1 MAVYSRDNSDR
12 ENDERRRRGAGS
24 PWYTGNSGGA
34 GSRRP
39 QEPMEMSLEDEEDYE
54 EYVRSREKRY
64 GSRSSAVERARAAN
78 SARRMADN
86 SSSGSRTQESQYG
99 SSSPD
104 SRYGGPSSGSR
115 TTAYRTSYSSS
126 SGGPSSGSRS
136 GDNRTD
142 RSDGRGRS
150 RQEPVMDQGPEN
162 GRNDQGGN
170 GQNDQG
176 RQKKRKG
183 PGIFLRILFVLLLL
197 VCIVGGFFFFKM
209 RKVLNLQRVNSVDLE
224 ETLKLGISPQVKNN
238 EKMKGYKNIALFGVD
253 SRSGDLLEGDNRSDS
268 MMVCSIHEET
278 GEIRL
283 VSVYR
288 DTILEVGDG
297 YYTKANSAYALGGP
311 AQAIN
316 MLNQNFDLNIVD
328 FVTVGFEGLAHTI
341 DALGGIEIQI
351 DEEEREYLNQYVHD
365 MHLELGTE
373 DTPVE
378 ESGTVLMNGIQATAY
393 SRIRYTAGDD
403 FKRAERQ
410 RTVLQKTLDKARES
424 GPTALVAVAN
434 NVVGDMA
441 TSLSTAELL
450 NLIMKASNLE
460 LAGTGGLPQEE
471 YRGFGS
477 TYEDGEFILPLDL
490 EENIC
495 WLHSFLFGE
504 ENYIISEEA
513 AERNEYIRNNFQPY
527 Y

>member
-115 TTAYRTSYSSS
+115 TTAYRTSDSSS
-126 SGGPSSGSRS
+126 SGGPSSGGRS

-162 GRNDQGGN
+162 GRNDQ
-170 GQNDQG
+170 
-176 RQKKRKG
+176 
-183 PGIFLRILFVLLLL
+183 LL

-477 TYEDGEFILPLDL
+477 TYEDGEFILPLNL

>member
-78 SARRMADN
+78 SARRTADN
-86 SSSGSRTQESQYG
+86 
-99 SSSPD
+99 
-104 SRYGGPSSGSR
+104 
-115 TTAYRTSYSSS
+115 SS

-162 GRNDQGGN
+162 GRNDQGGH

-176 RQKKRKG
+176 KQKKRKG

-477 TYEDGEFILPLDL
+477 TYEDGEFILPLNL

>member
-1 MAVYSRDNSDR
+1 
-12 ENDERRRRGAGS
+12 
-24 PWYTGNSGGA
+24 
-34 GSRRP
+34 
-39 QEPMEMSLEDEEDYE
+39 
-54 EYVRSREKRY
+54 
-64 GSRSSAVERARAAN
+64 
-78 SARRMADN
+78 
-86 SSSGSRTQESQYG
+86 
-99 SSSPD
+99 
-104 SRYGGPSSGSR
+104 
-115 TTAYRTSYSSS
+115 
-126 SGGPSSGSRS
+126 
-136 GDNRTD
+136 
-142 RSDGRGRS
+142 
-150 RQEPVMDQGPEN
+150 
-162 GRNDQGGN
+162 
-170 GQNDQG
+170 
-176 RQKKRKG
+176 
-183 PGIFLRILFVLLLL
+183 
-197 VCIVGGFFFFKM
+197 
-209 RKVLNLQRVNSVDLE
+209 
-224 ETLKLGISPQVKNN
+224 
-238 EKMKGYKNIALFGVD
+238 
-253 SRSGDLLEGDNRSDS
+253 
-268 MMVCSIHEET
+268 
-278 GEIRL
+278 
-283 VSVYR
+283 
-288 DTILEVGDG
+288 
-297 YYTKANSAYALGGP
+297 
-311 AQAIN
+311 

-441 TSLSTAELL
+441 TSLSTTELL
-450 NLIMKASNLE
+450 NLIMKASNLK

-490 EENIC
+490 EKNIR

>member
-78 SARRMADN
+78 SARRTADN
-86 SSSGSRTQESQYG
+86 
-99 SSSPD
+99 
-104 SRYGGPSSGSR
+104 
-115 TTAYRTSYSSS
+115 SS
-126 SGGPSSGSRS
+126 SGGPSSGGRS

-162 GRNDQGGN
+162 GRNDQGGH

>member
-78 SARRMADN
+78 SARRMAD
-86 SSSGSRTQESQYG
+86 
-99 SSSPD
+99 
-104 SRYGGPSSGSR
+104 
-115 TTAYRTSYSSS
+115 SSS

-150 RQEPVMDQGPEN
+150 RQEPVMDQDPEN
-162 GRNDQGGN
+162 GRNDQGGH

-176 RQKKRKG
+176 KQKKRKG

>member
-24 PWYTGNSGGA
+24 PWYRGNSGNA
-34 GSRRP
+34 GGRRP

-86 SSSGSRTQESQYG
+86 SSSGSRTPESQYG

-104 SRYGGPSSGSR
+104 SRYGSPSSGSR
-115 TTAYRTSYSSS
+115 TTAYRTSDSSS

-142 RSDGRGRS
+142 RADSRGRS

-162 GRNDQGGN
+162 GRNDQG
-170 GQNDQG
+170 

-183 PGIFLRILFVLLLL
+183 PGIFLRIFFVLLLL
-197 VCIVGGFFFFKM
+197 VCIAGGFFFFKM

-311 AQAIN
+311 ARAIN

-365 MHLELGTE
+365 MHVELGTE
-373 DTPVE
+373 NTPVE

-441 TSLSTAELL
+441 TSLSTTELL
-450 NLIMKASNLE
+450 NLIMKASNLK

-490 EENIC
+490 EKNIR

-504 ENYIISEEA
+504 ENYTISEEA

-527 Y
+527 N

>member
-78 SARRMADN
+78 SARRTADN
-86 SSSGSRTQESQYG
+86 
-99 SSSPD
+99 
-104 SRYGGPSSGSR
+104 
-115 TTAYRTSYSSS
+115 SS

-162 GRNDQGGN
+162 GRNDQGGH

-477 TYEDGEFILPLDL
+477 TYEDGEFILPLNL

>member
-1 MAVYSRDNSDR
+1 M
-12 ENDERRRRGAGS
+12 
-24 PWYTGNSGGA
+24 
-34 GSRRP
+34 
-39 QEPMEMSLEDEEDYE
+39 
-54 EYVRSREKRY
+54 
-64 GSRSSAVERARAAN
+64 
-78 SARRMADN
+78 
-86 SSSGSRTQESQYG
+86 
-99 SSSPD
+99 
-104 SRYGGPSSGSR
+104 
-115 TTAYRTSYSSS
+115 
-126 SGGPSSGSRS
+126 
-136 GDNRTD
+136 
-142 RSDGRGRS
+142 
-150 RQEPVMDQGPEN
+150 
-162 GRNDQGGN
+162 
-170 GQNDQG
+170 
-176 RQKKRKG
+176 
-183 PGIFLRILFVLLLL
+183 
-197 VCIVGGFFFFKM
+197 
-209 RKVLNLQRVNSVDLE
+209 QRVNSVDLE

-238 EKMKGYKNIALFGVD
+238 EKMKSYKNIALFGVD

-477 TYEDGEFILPLDL
+477 TYEDGEFILPLNL